1 MIYKKFGI
9 RILLENGGLQTQ
21 MIKPSLGRI
30 RMATKL
36 DGLLKK
42 VGKSKMLVIHKI
54 SVTMRISLM
63 NLIKLTVS
71 MFMKTNQN
79 TATVSKYKVTSNT
92 VIKKQQQ
99 RSISKTMLIITQTS
113 L

>member
-1 MIYKKFGI
+1 MM
-9 RILLENGGLQTQ
+9 N
-21 MIKPSLGRI
+21 PSLGRI
-30 RMATKL
+30 RMAIKL

-42 VGKSKMLVIHKI
+42 VGKSKMLVIQKT
-54 SVTMRISLM
+54 SVTMRRLVM

-71 MFMKTNQN
+71 MFMKTNQI

-92 VIKKQQQ
+92 VIKNQQE
-99 RSISKTMLIITQTS
+99 RSISKTMPIITQTS